1 MKKIIIVLL
10 LLIVN
15 CQLSICQI
23 GTWRNYLAYHDVQ
36 EIQSAGDDI
45 FVLASNG
52 LYQYN
57 KNDQSIVTYDRVN
70 GLSDTYITHIRWCPK
85 AKRLVAVYQNSNID
99 LVEPNGNIIN
109 ISDLYTKVMTGDKT
123 VTSIRIDGV
132 YAYLICGFGIVKVNV
147 QRAEIA
153 ESYTPNNPEYP
164 TSLPDEDNSDYE
176 KYIDLVKTL
185 NPDGP
190 KHNTFGFMR
199 FINGKLYACGG
210 SFYAPGAIQM
220 WDGNNWNIYQDYD
233 ISEQTGV
240 PFQGAIC
247 LDVEQTPQGDHTFV
261 GARNGLYEYMNG
273 KFVKYYD
280 YKNSPIER
288 FDGKNANY
296 QIVSGIK
303 FDTNSNLWL
312 LNSQAP
318 TASLIRLKDGQFTK
332 FNHQEWMKLNDGG
345 YKNKS
350 NGNLCQMMIDSRGL
364 MWFVNDNWMKP
375 AYYRYDM
382 DIDKAY
388 AYENFVN
395 QDGSVIQNVY
405 GVKCVTEDLDN
416 NLWIGTDQ
424 GPFMIEKASILN
436 GEAPLIQV
444 KVPRNDGTNF
454 ADYLLSG
461 INITNIAIDGG
472 GRKWFA
478 TNGNGVYLISADNM
492 TQLQHF
498 TTDNSKLLSN
508 SVMSIAINQ
517 TTGEVFFGTEN
528 GLCSYISDATE
539 TNTEMTSDNV
549 WAYPNPVEPG
559 YTGPI
564 TITGLT
570 LNADVKI
577 LSANGTVVNEGRSNG
592 GTYTWDGCDKQG
604 RRVTSGVYMV
614 ATATNKGEKGTVCK
628 IAIIN

>member
-10 LLIVN
+10 LSIVN

-23 GTWRNYLAYHDVQ
+23 GTWRNYLAYYDIQ

-57 KNDQSIVTYDRVN
+57 KNDQSIVTYDKVN

-85 AKRLVAVYQNSNID
+85 AKRLIAVYQNSNID
-99 LVEPNGNIIN
+99 LVETNGNIVN
-109 ISDLYTKVMTGDKT
+109 ISDLFSKVMTGDKT
-123 VTSIRIDGV
+123 VKSIRIDGI
-132 YAYLICGFGIVKVNV
+132 YAYLVCGFGIVKVNV

-153 ESYTPNNPEYP
+153 DSYTPNNPDYP

-185 NPDGP
+185 SPDGP
-190 KHNTFGFMR
+190 KHNAFGFMR
-199 FINGKLYACGG
+199 FINGKLYSCGG
-210 SFYAPGAIQM
+210 SFYAPGTVQV
-220 WDGNNWNIYQDYD
+220 WDGNNWDIYQDYD
-233 ISEQTGV
+233 ISNQTGV
-240 PFQGAIC
+240 SFEGAIC
-247 LDVEQTPQGDHTFV
+247 LDVQETSQGDNVFV
-261 GARNGLYEYMNG
+261 GARNGLYEYVNG
-273 KFVKYYD
+273 KFVKYYG
-280 YKNSPIER
+280 YNNSPIEC
-288 FDGKNANY
+288 FDGKSSEY
-296 QIVSGIK
+296 QLVTSVK
-303 FDTNSNLWL
+303 FDGNNNLWL

-318 TASLIRLKDGQFTK
+318 TASLMCLKDGQFTK

-345 YKNKS
+345 FHNKS
-350 NGNLCQMMIDSRGL
+350 NGKLSHILIDSRKL
-364 MWFVNDNWMKP
+364 MWFVNDHWTKP
-375 AYYRYDM
+375 AYYRYDI
-382 DIDKAY
+382 DIDKAS
-388 AYENFVN
+388 AYETFVN
-395 QDGSVIQNVY
+395 QDGTTIQNLY
-405 GVKCVTEDLDN
+405 GVKCITEDLEN

-461 INITNIAIDGG
+461 IDISFIAIDGA

-492 TQLQHF
+492 TQLQQF
-498 TTDNSKLLSN
+498 TTENSKLLSN

-517 TTGEVFFGTEN
+517 KTGEVFFGTDK

-549 WAYPNPVEPG
+549 WAYPNPVGPG

-570 LNADVKI
+570 LDADIKI
-577 LSANGTVVNEGRSNG
+577 LSANGAVVNEGRSNG
-592 GTYTWDGCDKQG
+592 GTYTWDGCDKKG
-604 RRVTSGVYMV
+604 RRVASGVYMV
-614 ATATNKGEKGTVCK
+614 VTATNKGEKGTVCK
-628 IAIIN
+628 IAIVR

>member
-1 MKKIIIVLL
+1 MKKIIIALL
-10 LLIVN
+10 LFIVN

-109 ISDLYTKVMTGDKT
+109 ISDLYSKVMTGDKT

-164 TSLPDEDNSDYE
+164 TSLPDEDNNDYE

-210 SFYAPGAIQM
+210 SFYAPGTVQV
-220 WDGNNWNIYQDYD
+220 WDGNNWNIYQDND
-233 ISEQTGV
+233 ISSQTGV
-240 PFQGAIC
+240 SFEGAIC
-247 LDVEQTPQGDHTFV
+247 LDVQQTVQGDNVFV
-261 GARNGLYEYMNG
+261 GARNGLYEYVNG

-288 FDGKNANY
+288 FDRNSAEY
-296 QIVSGIK
+296 QLVTSVK
-303 FDTNSNLWL
+303 FDTNNNLWL

-318 TASLIRLKDGQFTK
+318 TASLIQLKDGQFTK
-332 FNHQEWMKLNDGG
+332 FNHQEWMKLNDGNIR
-345 YKNKS
+345 NKS
-350 NGNLCQMMIDSRGL
+350 NGNLCQIMIDSRGL
-364 MWFVNDNWMKP
+364 MWFVNDNWVKP

-382 DIDKAY
+382 DID
-388 AYENFVN
+388 
-395 QDGSVIQNVY
+395 
-405 GVKCVTEDLDN
+405 
-416 NLWIGTDQ
+416 
-424 GPFMIEKASILN
+424 
-436 GEAPLIQV
+436 
-444 KVPRNDGTNF
+444 
-454 ADYLLSG
+454 
-461 INITNIAIDGG
+461 
-472 GRKWFA
+472 
-478 TNGNGVYLISADNM
+478 
-492 TQLQHF
+492 
-498 TTDNSKLLSN
+498 
-508 SVMSIAINQ
+508 
-517 TTGEVFFGTEN
+517 
-528 GLCSYISDATE
+528 
-539 TNTEMTSDNV
+539 
-549 WAYPNPVEPG
+549 
-559 YTGPI
+559 
-564 TITGLT
+564 
-570 LNADVKI
+570 
-577 LSANGTVVNEGRSNG
+577 
-592 GTYTWDGCDKQG
+592 
-604 RRVTSGVYMV
+604 
-614 ATATNKGEKGTVCK
+614 
-628 IAIIN
+628 